1 MSNTV
6 PLSLELC
13 QSIAELSLEHRTG
26 VVNVGSQSA
35 DTIKLDFSSCSG
47 RKQNVSTD
55 LSQRPLLLL
64 LQPPAVRHQAC
75 AHCPSV
81 LLVRFSATPR
91 MMERAVSLNRE
102 LGIPNTEKLFN
113 GRPPTAALDSCYD
126 ASPRSLA
133 IALNTASAASCIS
146 MPLGQGRWNV
156 SLPETPWDGRSAS
169 DRGEFGRG
177 APFTCRLVSA

>member
-47 RKQNVSTD
+47 RKQNVSAD
-55 LSQRPLLLL
+55 LSQRPFLLL

-91 MMERAVSLNRE
+91 MMERA
-102 LGIPNTEKLFN
+102 GAKLTYQAE
-113 GRPPTAALDSCYD
+113 GRAGA
-126 ASPRSLA
+126 
-133 IALNTASAASCIS
+133 
-146 MPLGQGRWNV
+146 
-156 SLPETPWDGRSAS
+156 RSAQEVVAELAAYMLVDA
-169 DRGEFGRG
+169 DRNF
-177 APFTCRLVSA
+177 ASL